1 MSLKKDQLGASSSF
15 ARAGQ
20 ARSVRRQLTDA
31 AFGVGDPSV
40 LSLDQISVNPDNPR
54 ESLGDISGMAS
65 SLTEIGQI
73 QAITVASVEA
83 YLRDRPERASELDP
97 GAEYVVIDGHRRLEG
112 ARQAGL
118 ATIKVTVDDARV
130 STDEA
135 LLESAFVANAQ
146 RENLSDLEE
155 AQALKTLV
163 AFYGSQHKA
172 AKRLGVTQPYI
183 SQRLSLLELRPELQ
197 ADLEAGRR
205 KVEHVRGLGKLS
217 PEEQIAAADARAQ
230 QSEEKKQQ
238 RKAERVQAP
247 TDNDV
252 ITRPTAAPSGATDND
267 VITQDPGPNPAAA
280 DNDVITRVETAAA
293 GDTVDEGDNDVI
305 TEPAPVAGS
314 VNGAATDNDAITRA
328 SAAPTSTPAS
338 RETGAAKRER
348 TEEAT
353 DPKHLPWHN
362 PQALNRLARE
372 HMSAEDRKT
381 LAKLLTQE

>member
-1 MSLKKDQLGASSSF
+1 MTSKKDQLGASSSF

-31 AFGVGDPSV
+31 AFGGSDPT
-40 LSLDQISVNPDNPR
+40 LLPLDQISVNPDNPR
-54 ESLGDISGMAS
+54 ESLGDLSGMAS
-65 SLTEIGQI
+65 SLLEVGQI

-97 GAEYVVIDGHRRLEG
+97 GAEYVVVDGHRRLEG

-118 ATIKVTVDDARV
+118 AEIKVSVDDTRV

-135 LLESAFVANAQ
+135 LLEAAFVANAQ

-183 SQRLSLLELRPELQ
+183 SQRLSLLDLRPDLQ

-217 PEEQIAAADARAQ
+217 PDEQRATADARAQ
-230 QSEEKKQQ
+230 QAEAKKQQ
-238 RKAERVQAP
+238 RQAERSKTP
-247 TDNDV
+247 TDNAVITSQVMSDTSRPSGPGDNAVITRQSSPGASGDVLGTDNAVITSRSDSPASAASRSDNDV
-252 ITRPTAAPSGATDND
+252 ISGTAG
-267 VITQDPGPNPAAA
+267 
-280 DNDVITRVETAAA
+280 
-293 GDTVDEGDNDVI
+293 GDAQS
-305 TEPAPVAGS
+305 PAPFGP
-314 VNGAATDNDAITRA
+314 TDT
-328 SAAPTSTPAS
+328 
-338 RETGAAKRER
+338 ER
-348 TEEAT
+348 
-353 DPKHLPWHN
+353 LPWRS
-362 PQALNRLARE
+362 PQAINRLVRE
-372 HMSAEDRKT
+372 HMSREDRVT
-381 LAKLLTQE
+381 LAKLLAQD

>member
-1 MSLKKDQLGASSSF
+1 MSSKKDQLGTSSSF

-40 LSLDQISVNPDNPR
+40 LPLGQISVNPDNPR
-54 ESLGDISGMAS
+54 ESLGDIAGMAS
-65 SLTEIGQI
+65 SLQEIGQI

-97 GAEYVVIDGHRRLEG
+97 GAEFVVVDGHRRLAA
-112 ARQAGL
+112 AREAGIPS
-118 ATIKVTVDDARV
+118 IKVTIDDARV

-135 LLESAFVANAQ
+135 LLEAAFVANAQ
-146 RENLSDLEE
+146 RENLSDLDE

-183 SQRLSLLELRPELQ
+183 SQRLSLLELAPELQ

-205 KVEHVRGLGKLS
+205 KVEHVRGLAKLT
-217 PEEQIAAADARAQ
+217 PEEQRTTADARARQ
-230 QSEEKKQQ
+230 AEEKKQQ
-238 RKAERVQAP
+238 RHAARVETP

-252 ITRPTAAPSGATDND
+252 ITGQPKPQPAGRGDND
-267 VITQDPGPNPAAA
+267 VITPPDRSGRPDTQGRGDNGVITPQHSPG
-280 DNDVITRVETAAA
+280 DNDVITRPQNSSAPGEHLAA
-293 GDTVDEGDNDVI
+293 
-305 TEPAPVAGS
+305 S
-314 VNGAATDNDAITRA
+314 
-328 SAAPTSTPAS
+328 
-338 RETGAAKRER
+338 
-348 TEEAT
+348 
-353 DPKHLPWHN
+353 HMPWHN

-372 HMSAEDRKT
+372 HMTDEDRNT
-381 LAKLLTQE
+381 LAKLLAQE